1 MTITYTHKHINEKSK
16 TLAASL
22 LLYGFQE
29 TTTFGHLQDNHYI
42 LAYKFNPKNSLT
54 TKSIC
59 VLIHK
64 PIARYRI
71 FLCNYTT
78 KPITKNSLTTIL
90 NLIDN

>member
-1 MTITYTHKHINEKSK
+1 MITRINKKSK
-16 TLAASL
+16 NLAASL

-29 TTTFGHLQDNHYI
+29 TTAFGHLQDNHYI
-42 LAYKFNPKNSLT
+42 LIYNFTPKNSLT

-64 PIARYRI
+64 PKARYRI
-71 FLCNYTT
+71 FICDYTT